1 MKILNQ
7 LIIGAGLL
15 ATASPVL
22 ATGKTETTG
31 ERPNILF
38 ILSDDHSSQ
47 AWGIYGGILRD
58 YVKNE
63 NIPPPGSGRMCAR
76 QLFLYELDL
85 RTQPCCDHDRRL

>member
-31 ERPNILF
+31 EHPNILF

-63 NIPPPGSGRMCAR
+63 NI
-76 QLFLYELDL
+76 
-85 RTQPCCDHDRRL
+85 RRLAAEGCVLDNCFVRTRSPYPAVLRS

>member
-22 ATGKTETTG
+22 ATGKTGTTG

-58 YVKNE
+58 YVKTR
-63 NIPPPGSGRMCAR
+63 ISAAWQPKDACSTTVFVRTRSPYPAV
-76 QLFLYELDL
+76 L
-85 RTQPCCDHDRRL
+85 RS

>member
-22 ATGKTETTG
+22 ATGKRKRLANARTSSLYFPTTIARRRG
-31 ERPNILF
+31 DIWRNP
-38 ILSDDHSSQ
+38 
-47 AWGIYGGILRD
+47 AD
-58 YVKNE
+58 YVKKRE
-63 NIPPPGSGRMCAR
+63 YPPPGSGRMRAR